1 MDANTP
7 ATQSFPEKDN
17 SIDDTKV
24 QDGVSTPQTGVS
36 TPQTGLS
43 KPVRPKGPN
52 VSAIVLGLVAL
63 VLAAAIIA
71 SETLDLQVD
80 WSRLGPG
87 AIVGIGVLFVVLGA
101 IGLVRRHDDA

>member
-7 ATQSFPEKDN
+7 ATQSFPESD
-17 SIDDTKV
+17 SIDDTKI
-24 QDGVSTPQTGVS
+24 QDGVSTPQAGVS
-36 TPQTGLS
+36 TPQAGVS

-52 VSAIVLGLVAL
+52 ATAMVLGLVAL

-71 SETLDLQVD
+71 GETMDLQVD

-101 IGLVRRHDDA
+101 IGLFRRHDHT

>member
-36 TPQTGLS
+36 TPQTGVS

>member
-7 ATQSFPEKDN
+7 ATQSFPENDN

-36 TPQTGLS
+36 TPQTGVS